1 MLDPSR
7 NMGRKH
13 NFYCVVTIRLLFL
26 LKTLTLWP
34 SSILDNSNVNQG
46 SLSSPKNLKTEGLLY
61 NVLIVLILNGS
72 IVTRKDAGVPW

>member
-13 NFYCVVTIRLLFL
+13 NFCRVVTIRLLFL